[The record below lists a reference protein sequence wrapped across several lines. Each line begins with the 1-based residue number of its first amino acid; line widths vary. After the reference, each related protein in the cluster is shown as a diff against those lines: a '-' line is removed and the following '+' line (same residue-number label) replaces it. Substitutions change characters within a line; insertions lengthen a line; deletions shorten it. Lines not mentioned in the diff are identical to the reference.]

1 MILVGRGLPRL
12 CVLVLESNREFHV
25 GRGGSRASSAL
36 PRLCV
41 FSYQFLQSIFRK
53 GKCHDLR
60 SQS

>member
-25 GRGGSRASSAL
+25 GRGGSRAFSAL

-41 FSYQFLQSIFRK
+41 FSYQFLQSIF
-53 GKCHDLR
+53 
-60 SQS
+60 